1 MIPDPRHGAHEDEL
15 PPGVPSPAAGQHANL
30 ADDPLIVAV
39 ERDLAR
45 GPTADSPR
53 ARHDP
58 WAHRRGEPRVFA
70 FFWTL
75 YVLVSVAGSVLW
87 LAQSSAVSS
96 STYGP
101 AARVMLVVVMTG
113 AVVLWPM
120 VRLSQAAPGAAPVRA
135 VAGDVLVVLF
145 PLQMVVWPLIMLAQW
160 PLNIVGALS
169 ALTAAWVVLIGGV
182 QALALA
188 VERWRGAG
196 PGNWSRAI
204 WMLACLALAGGAPL
218 LGLARRAVHGP
229 DAADPAF
236 WSVLSPFTAIGAL
249 TGRGFSGPQG
259 PTGAAQWAGIGL
271 VVGVAAMLWLLA
283 AAWPRGRVRPPW
295 PPAGLA
301 RGEDRA

>member
-1 MIPDPRHGAHEDEL
+1 MDFDPRRPAPEDEFPRAE
-15 PPGVPSPAAGQHANL
+15 PPLTDAQRDSIAA
-30 ADDPLIVAV
+30 DPLIAAI
-39 ERDLAR
+39 ERDLAL
-45 GPTADSPR
+45 GPMTVAQGAPR
-53 ARHDP
+53 DP

-75 YVLVSVAGSVLW
+75 YVLVAVAGSVLW

-120 VRLSQAAPGAAPVRA
+120 VRLSQTAPRASPVRA
-135 VAGDVLVVLF
+135 VAADVVVVLF

-169 ALTAAWVVLIGGV
+169 VLTAAWVVLIGGV

-188 VERWRGAG
+188 VERWRGRG
-196 PGNWSRAI
+196 PGNWSRAL
-204 WMLACLALAGGAPL
+204 WMLLCLALAGGAPL
-218 LGLARRAVHGP
+218 IGLARRAVQGP
-229 DAADPAF
+229 EAADPAY

-259 PTGAAQWAGIGL
+259 PAVAAQWAGIGAVL
-271 VVGVAAMLWLLA
+271 SVAMLAWVIA
-283 AAWPRGRVRPPW
+283 ALWPRRRAGEPESQ
-295 PPAGLA
+295 GLA
-301 RGEDRA
+301 WGEEGA

>member
-1 MIPDPRHGAHEDEL
+1 MDPDPRPGMHEDEF
-15 PPGVPSPAAGQHANL
+15 PRDGPSPMDAQRDDIAA
-30 ADDPLIVAV
+30 DPLIAAI
-39 ERDLAR
+39 ERDLALGTMAVGR
-45 GPTADSPR
+45 TALR
-53 ARHDP
+53 DP
-58 WAHRRGEPRVFA
+58 WEHRRGEPRVFA

-75 YVLVSVAGSVLW
+75 YVLVAVAGSVLW

-120 VRLSQAAPGAAPVRA
+120 VRLSQSAPRAAPVRA
-135 VAGDVLVVLF
+135 VAADVVVVLF

-160 PLNIVGALS
+160 PLNIVAALS
-169 ALTAAWVVLIGGV
+169 VLTAAWVILIGGV

-188 VERWRGAG
+188 VEQWRGAS
-196 PGNWSRAI
+196 PGNWSRAL

-229 DAADPAF
+229 DAADPAS

-259 PTGAAQWAGIGL
+259 PAGAAQWAGIVA
-271 VVGVAAMLWLLA
+271 VVGVAAVLWLLA
-283 AAWPRGRVRPPW
+283 AAWPRGTAPAPRPGT
-295 PPAGLA
+295 GLA